1 MHDQQGEHR
10 MTAERRTGADVA
22 LGTSSLTVIKRKAV
36 RRGVWFRT
44 LTRSERGIVDL
55 TVRIVK
61 TIRSRLLMNVIER
74 IVTKLQKAM
83 ESNVVRLMREV
94 GQPLARKLSMIA
106 QTWGNKQA
114 SVWIKDRGFIQFLA
128 INHLNSPS

>member
-1 MHDQQGEHR
+1 MHDQQGEHH
-10 MTAERRTGADVA
+10 MTTERRTGANVA

-94 GQPLARKLSMIA
+94 GQPLARKLQMLLTSFRA
-106 QTWGNKQA
+106 AGGT
-114 SVWIKDRGFIQFLA
+114 
-128 INHLNSPS
+128 

>member
-1 MHDQQGEHR
+1 
-10 MTAERRTGADVA
+10 MTTERRTGADVA

-74 IVTKLQKAM
+74 IVTKLQNAM
-83 ESNVVRLMREV
+83 ESTVVRLMREV

-106 QTWGNKQA
+106 QNWGNKQA
-114 SVWIKDRGFIQFLA
+114 HLWVADASFVRYITITH
-128 INHLNSPS
+128 INTPASFQ